1 VSDDPLRGLREYA
14 ANAIL
19 EDERLRGDLTDDQF
33 APIQADALREVDRQ
47 VTAARGLAE
56 DAARRLVDQAIARV
70 KARVQRRVQP

>member
-1 VSDDPLRGLREYA
+1 MSDDPLRGLREYA